1 MSHMKKHKILIVD
14 DEVLIARALSMV
26 LKNKGYD
33 VCTIAGTGEDA
44 IKIAEEE
51 KPDIVLMDISLPGEM
66 DGITAGKTI
75 KDRFNIPIIYMSG
88 IYDEKVREEVGNP
101 EPFEFLVKPMSKEN
115 VLKSIE
121 LGLQKF
127 KP

>member
-1 MSHMKKHKILIVD
+1 MISGLVNVLRCTLLSGLYKKSQGLFGFIMLFLFAYLYLCVG
-14 DEVLIARALSMV
+14 S
-26 LKNKGYD
+26 
-33 VCTIAGTGEDA
+33 
-44 IKIAEEE
+44 
-51 KPDIVLMDISLPGEM
+51 ISLPGEM

-115 VLKSIE
+115 VLKSVE